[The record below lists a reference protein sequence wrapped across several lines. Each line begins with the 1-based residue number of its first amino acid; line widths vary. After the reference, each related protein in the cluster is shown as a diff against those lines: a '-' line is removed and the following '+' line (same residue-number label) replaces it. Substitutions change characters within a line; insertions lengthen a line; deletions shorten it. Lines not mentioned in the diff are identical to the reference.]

1 MMKKTILILLLI
13 STGISIF
20 AQDYYVCSDL
30 TDEQLF
36 THNCEG
42 PAVDELGNLYA
53 VNFQKDGTIAII
65 APGKSP
71 EVFLQLPD
79 GSVGNGIRF
88 NSKNEMF
95 VADFINHNVIK
106 VDLKTRSAEAFVH
119 DKRMNQPNDL
129 AISNKGILFLSDPDW
144 AKNTGQ
150 IWKVMPGGTL
160 SLLETGMGTT
170 NGIEV
175 APDDDKLY
183 VNESIQKRIWV
194 YDLDENGNIT
204 NKRLF
209 IEFEDFGLDGMR
221 CDALGN
227 LFVTR
232 YDKGVVCI
240 ISPEGKILREVKTKG
255 KKTSNVT
262 FGGADGKT
270 VFVTLQDRGCIE
282 WFRSETAGAR

>member
-1 MMKKTILILLLI
+1 MKL
-13 STGISIF
+13 S
-20 AQDYYVCSDL
+20 AQVLYTCQDL
-30 TDEQLF
+30 TEEHLF
-36 THNCEG
+36 TGNCEG
-42 PAVDELGNLYA
+42 PAVDAQGNLYA
-53 VNFQKDGTIAII
+53 VNIHKDGTIAILKS
-65 APGKSP
+65 GSSP
-71 EVFLQLPD
+71 EVFLQLPG

-88 NSKNEMF
+88 NSSNEMF

-106 VDLKTRSAEAFVH
+106 VDLKTRSAEVFVH
-119 DKRMNQPNDL
+119 DTRMNQPNDL
-129 AISNKGILFLSDPDW
+129 AISNKGIIFLSDPDW
-144 AKNTGQ
+144 AKQTGQ
-150 IWKVMPGGTL
+150 IWKVMPDG
-160 SLLETGMGTT
+160 SVNLLEIGMGTT

-175 APDDDKLY
+175 APADDKLY

-194 YDLDENGNIT
+194 YDLDENGNIS

-209 IEFEDFGLDGMR
+209 IEFEDYGLDGMR
-221 CDALGN
+221 CDTQGN

-240 ISPEGKILREVKTKG
+240 ISPEGKILREVETKG

-282 WFRSETAGAR
+282 WFRSETGGAR

>member
-1 MMKKTILILLLI
+1 MNRIILLIFLV
-13 STGISIF
+13 SIQMKLS
-20 AQDYYVCSDL
+20 AQVLYTCQDL
-30 TDEQLF
+30 TEEHLF
-36 THNCEG
+36 TGNCEG
-42 PAVDELGNLYA
+42 PAVDAQGNLYA
-53 VNFQKDGTIAII
+53 VNIHKDGTIAILKS
-65 APGKSP
+65 GSSP
-71 EVFLQLPD
+71 EVFLQLPG

-88 NSKNEMF
+88 NSSNEMF

-106 VDLKTRSAEAFVH
+106 VDLKTRSAEVFVH
-119 DKRMNQPNDL
+119 DTRMNQPNDL
-129 AISNKGILFLSDPDW
+129 AISNKGIIFLSDPDW
-144 AKNTGQ
+144 AKQTGQ
-150 IWKVMPGGTL
+150 IWKVMPDG
-160 SLLETGMGTT
+160 SVNLLEIGMGTT

-175 APDDDKLY
+175 APADDKLY

-194 YDLDENGNIT
+194 YDLDENGNIS

-209 IEFEDFGLDGMR
+209 IEFEDYGLDGMR
-221 CDALGN
+221 CDTQGN

-240 ISPEGKILREVKTKG
+240 ISPEGKILREVETKG

-282 WFRSETAGAR
+282 WFRSETGGAR